1 MMIKA
6 LIPLLMTLQLMAA
19 IPAQKPVGA
28 TRQIG
33 GQAGSGFSL
42 LKIQRMANQKKGIE
56 RLVFHIGTKE
66 GYLLKGLP
74 GYFNVQNKGQKI
86 VIDFAQMPLSKI
98 NEKLLKEILKSSN
111 LITGSKIIKDPI
123 DQTLTLSLN
132 LKQKSKMK
140 IIQVKGEK
148 ETARLV
154 LDIIKK

>member
-1 MMIKA
+1 MTIKA
-6 LIPLLMTLQLMAA
+6 LIPILMTFQLMAA
-19 IPAQKPVGA
+19 IPAQKPVSMQ
-28 TRQIG
+28 RQIG

-42 LKIQRMANQKKGIE
+42 LKIQRSANEKEGIE
-56 RLVFHIGTKE
+56 RLVFYIGTKE

-86 VIDFAQMPLSKI
+86 TIDFAQMPLSKI
-98 NEKLLKEILKSSN
+98 NEKLLKEILKSSD
-111 LITGSKIIKDPI
+111 LITGSKILKDPI
-123 DQTLTLSLN
+123 DQTLTLTLN

-140 IIQVKGEK
+140 IIQVKGGK